1 MKAEKVVDEC
11 RMSLAIDFI
20 RFRVI
25 SRRLATKIFCRFMI
39 DLEDLDRDSSSIF
52 IARIKLSLRDSID
65 RLNLYFAL
73 LISPLPD
80 SIYHSN
86 L

>member
-1 MKAEKVVDEC
+1 
-11 RMSLAIDFI
+11 
-20 RFRVI
+20 
-25 SRRLATKIFCRFMI
+25 MI

-52 IARIKLSLRDSID
+52 IAHIKLSLRDSID
-65 RLNLYFAL
+65 CLNLYFAL

-80 SIYHSN
+80 SIYHPS